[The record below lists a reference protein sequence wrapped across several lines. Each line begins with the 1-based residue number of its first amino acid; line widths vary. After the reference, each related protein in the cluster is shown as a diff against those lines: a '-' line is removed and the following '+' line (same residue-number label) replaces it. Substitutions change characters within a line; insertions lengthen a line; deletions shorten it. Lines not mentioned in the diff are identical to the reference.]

1 MRNLLL
7 SSVTLL
13 LVPAVN
19 IAASDFSSKAHTH
32 TTPIELKPIS
42 SSSGIKLASVCFLG
56 YGDCG
61 DIGFEKG
68 DENYQIDAGQQC
80 LDAGYVNSC
89 SSGYC
94 LDSSCPYDG
103 SYGKC
108 QQETCPSGSSTSCNG
123 DVVGQT
129 ACGNNCKKCCDD
141 TCPSGYSKSTNAECY
156 DTQTTECGTT
166 CYKEKDC
173 DLCPGYYE
181 CGGSWQYCEGSVCP
195 EDSSKCSTYCESDHF
210 PHKCDSDYG
219 PCYGDFRNGYCSVEC
234 EKLETEEDPC
244 DGVSCGSNAY
254 CSDGSCY
261 CNSGYEGNANSGCT
275 PIVTDP
281 CEDVSCGANAHC
293 SNGSCYCDSGYE
305 GNANSGCTAIVT
317 DPCEDVSCGANAH
330 CSNGS
335 CYCDSGYEGNANSG
349 CTEIDV
355 CAGVSGLTCEFG
367 CASTGSCG
375 ECTECKPDP
384 CDSRPNQTCSY
395 GCQETWSDC
404 PDKCQTCYSDN
415 CRNRTA
421 VSVPSNATC
430 SSYYSDCSSKCSAWS
445 CNPGYTD
452 NCGFMECA
460 AGVSANGG
468 CVPICRYWDFCPG
481 YNAISCG
488 ASWLVEDT
496 CSACGRTMMKCK
508 ES

>member
-42 SSSGIKLASVCFLG
+42 SSSGIKLVSVCFLG

-173 DLCPGYYE
+173 DPCPGYYE

-275 PIVTDP
+275 PTVTDP
-281 CEDVSCGANAHC
+281 CEDVSCGSNAYC
-293 SNGSCYCDSGYE
+293 SNGRCYCDSGYE
-305 GNANSGCTAIVT
+305 GDADT
-317 DPCEDVSCGANAH
+317 
-330 CSNGS
+330 
-335 CYCDSGYEGNANSG
+335 G
-349 CTEIDV
+349 CTEIDN
-355 CAGVSGLTCEFG
+355 CAGVTGLTCEFG

-384 CDSRPNQTCSY
+384 CEGVTGLTCEFGCASTGSCGECTECKPDPCEGVTCEEGETCSN
-395 GCQETWSDC
+395 GNCVCNGIRDC
-404 PDKCQTCYSDN
+404 AGICN
-415 CRNRTA
+415 GGH
-421 VSVPSNATC
+421 VSFGGGVSCCPAGYNSYATGLTPAHVC
-430 SSYYSDCSSKCSAWS
+430 CP
-445 CNPGYTD
+445 PGYVVY
-452 NCGFMECA
+452 
-460 AGVSANGG
+460 AGSTT
-468 CVPICRYWDFCPG
+468 CTLPRYNESPAVAGLSF
-481 YNAISCG
+481 YNLSFLSK
-488 ASWLVEDT
+488 ASSW
-496 CSACGRTMMKCK
+496 SM
-508 ES
+508 

>member
-219 PCYGDFRNGYCSVEC
+219 PCYGDYRNGYCSVEC

-281 CEDVSCGANAHC
+281 CEDVSCGSNAYC
-293 SNGSCYCDSGYE
+293 SNGSCYCDSGYG
-305 GNANSGCTAIVT
+305 GNA
-317 DPCEDVSCGANAH
+317 
-330 CSNGS
+330 
-335 CYCDSGYEGNANSG
+335 YSG

-355 CAGVSGLTCEFG
+355 CEGVSGLTCEFG
-367 CASTGSCG
+367 CSSYGDCNQ
-375 ECTECKPDP
+375 CTECNPDP
-384 CDSRPNQTCSY
+384 CDSITCGQGETCSN
-395 GCQETWSDC
+395 GNCICDGTRDC
-404 PDKCQTCYSDN
+404 AGVCNGTTVEDCAGICG
-415 CRNRTA
+415 RTA
-421 VSVPSNATC
+421 KLDCAGICDGGHYTVPYCGCCAQGEICYVSGVCCPQGYAT
-430 SSYYSDCSSKCSAWS
+430 Y
-445 CNPGYTD
+445 
-452 NCGFMECA
+452 
-460 AGVSANGG
+460 GG
-468 CVPICRYWDFCPG
+468 VPICVPERD
-481 YNAISCG
+481 
-488 ASWLVEDT
+488 
-496 CSACGRTMMKCK
+496 
-508 ES
+508 